1 MLKDNEK
8 FAKTSKEQKEQKNE
22 QNGKRKINY
31 NNIIIKSIV
40 EIIFPVMLLVVF
52 LSVIFYYNTI
62 NSVSEQILNSN
73 LSDLKSVSDMYDKT
87 FESIEGISNK
97 LFSDGT
103 TEMFFLAENPY
114 YSVREYNLGV
124 KEKIKSI
131 DNLYDYIYSVYVY
144 VQNGEGEFF
153 VSSKVQSDIVENV
166 ETLEDSFWVKKT
178 RNEKR
183 EDGIYFYFR
192 SLDDNYPFLLTVDK
206 EFTKGKNRCVISL
219 NIDLRELNSFIMP
232 EKPEKFYILREDKI
246 IYNRYM
252 KEMFCDISD
261 NEILKASKSFKG
273 DASQIVKSD
282 RGDFVVSRIKS
293 SKYDWEYAVVNSAD
307 MFSTQ
312 AKSKRLIF
320 FLMIVVTLLLCGF
333 IVIKYVLGVYYPIK
347 QIENLM
353 SGKALDKKKSSPEIE
368 SISDKIISFAN
379 INEELK
385 NELELKLYNLKKW
398 QLVSL
403 NAQINPHFVFNVM
416 NTIYMQSIS
425 DFKTDRKTSEMLL
438 KISKYLRYI
447 LENENDLE
455 EIETEMYYNE
465 IYVDFLME
473 RYDEIK
479 KLKWEIPD
487 EIKSCKIL
495 KLCLQPVLENA
506 VYHGLVEK
514 KGNDGFVS
522 IKGELLN
529 NAIVISVSDNGIG
542 MTEEK
547 IKELSLLINS
557 ENVNS
562 EHIGLYNIN
571 KRLKIM
577 FGEKYGIEIKS
588 VYGEGTTVKIKFP
601 KIL

>member
-1 MLKDNEK
+1 MKNYTDNEK
-8 FAKTSKEQKEQKNE
+8 FSKEHKEQKNQ

-31 NNIIIKSIV
+31 NNIIIKSVV
-40 EIIFPVMLLVVF
+40 EIIFPVMLLVIF

-73 LSDLKSVSDMYDKT
+73 LSDLNSVSDMYDKT

-153 VSSKVQSDIVENV
+153 ISSKAKSDIVENV
-166 ETLEDSFWVKKT
+166 EALEDSFWVKKT

-183 EDGIYFYFR
+183 GDGIYFYFR

-232 EKPEKFYILREDKI
+232 EKPEKFYILGDDKI

-273 DASQIVKSD
+273 DASQLVKSKG
-282 RGDFVVSRIKS
+282 GDFAVSRIKS

-320 FLMIVVTLLLCGF
+320 FLMIAVTLLLCGF

-479 KLKWEIPD
+479 KLEWEIPD

-522 IKGELLN
+522 VKGELLN

-547 IKELSLLINS
+547 IKELSLHINS
-557 ENVNS
+557 ENINS

-577 FGEKYGIEIKS
+577 FGEKYGIEIES